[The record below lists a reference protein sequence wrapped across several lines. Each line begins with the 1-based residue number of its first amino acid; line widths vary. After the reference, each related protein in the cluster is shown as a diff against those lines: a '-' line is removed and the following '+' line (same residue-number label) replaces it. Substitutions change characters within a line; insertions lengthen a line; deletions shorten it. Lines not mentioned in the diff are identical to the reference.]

1 LDLNIKTKSS
11 SEEDSKNEIHNKLD
25 NKASK
30 IETKTQTPIHSTLS
44 SSNDSGFKSDFN
56 FNSVFTFDSSINDR
70 ISSLKQ
76 QLSATNSDE
85 SENMIET
92 EERNGT
98 ANNKIVQNDLEP
110 ISPPQI
116 AVETALNEIKKP
128 LFTTSD
134 AFLNEQTHEINKNN
148 IFKFQSNGAV
158 FKPTHFEQL
167 DQTKLNNTNFDN
179 NSHLD
184 LASKVFN
191 LNKTDLVDS
200 RLNNLANKI
209 SNELSSPTL
218 NKLTEIAQSEPK
230 TVVNIVNSHEM
241 VKLVHELE
249 NQQLANLILKNKIA
263 SLQAASNT
271 NINQKFN
278 QIKSLSNSPIL
289 SNTSSPINTIN
300 TNNNITNQNQSDGF
314 TSSNKSNLND
324 EENIF
329 FQTKIKHKQNEE
341 DEYANKITENLHEFN
356 DIDDDDDLNNDE
368 VDDSDEDEV
377 FIDKSE
383 EDLRNM
389 DLDDKFQKLE
399 NTYKNKRK
407 ITKDQSINIDLKNEE
422 SRPLLTSKTSS
433 TSASPKTPKSALL
446 ERRRKAVFELLIHD
460 TYPSDEKMNEFL
472 HNNKDLFSNKRE
484 FLTKLREVR
493 QKLMNTINLNNNNK

>member
-1 LDLNIKTKSS
+1 MNKNDDQAILDLNIKTKSS

-25 NKASK
+25 NKALK

-56 FNSVFTFDSSINDR
+56 FNSVFTFDSSINHR

-85 SENMIET
+85 SEILTET
-92 EERNGT
+92 EERNLTG
-98 ANNKIVQNDLEP
+98 NHKIVQNDLEP
-110 ISPPQI
+110 
-116 AVETALNEIKKP
+116 
-128 LFTTSD
+128 
-134 AFLNEQTHEINKNN
+134 THEINKNN

-184 LASKVFN
+184 LASKVFS
-191 LNKTDLVDS
+191 LNKTDSVDS
-200 RLNNLANKI
+200 QLNNLANKI

-230 TVVNIVNSHEM
+230 TGINFNFINFIINYFLIFFFNLKVVNIVNSHEM

-249 NQQLANLILKNKIA
+249 SQQLANLILKNKIA

-271 NINQKFN
+271 NINQKLN

-300 TNNNITNQNQSDGF
+300 TTNNNTTNQNQSDGF

-324 EENIF
+324 EEENIF
-329 FQTKIKHKQNEE
+329 FQNKIKHKQNEE
-341 DEYANKITENLHEFN
+341 EEYANKITENLHEFN

-377 FIDKSE
+377 FIDKGE

-407 ITKDQSINIDLKNEE
+407 TTKDQSINIDLKNEE
-422 SRPLLTSKTSS
+422 SRSLLTSKTSS

-460 TYPSDEKMNEFL
+460 TYPSGNSLTLYLSFSLFL
-472 HNNKDLFSNKRE
+472 FFIFSK
-484 FLTKLREVR
+484 FV
-493 QKLMNTINLNNNNK
+493 